1 MKSLGTLGTHYANT
15 VDPTTLA
22 TLWKVTRLD
31 GVVFGFTDH
40 DKDIVFG
47 GLTYEAAT
55 GFTSSQ
61 IESSA
66 ALSVDNLEL
75 DGYFDSEE
83 ITQADIE
90 AGVWDG
96 AFVEVRSVNYRDLT
110 MGAEVL
116 RVGELGTFTAKD
128 QLFVAEL
135 RGLMDRVQRVVT
147 RLYMPSCTANLGD
160 ARCTVDIEALR
171 VSGEVTAVNDRHDFY
186 TDLASS
192 SPPVADDEFTYGLI
206 TWTTGENA
214 GRSMEVKQHATAGQ
228 IVLQLPMVGTVAIGD
243 EFTIVPGCR
252 KTLEECR
259 DRYDNVVNFRGFP
272 HIPGLDEMLKHG
284 GS

>member
-1 MKSLGTLGTHYANT
+1 
-15 VDPTTLA
+15 
-22 TLWKVTRLD
+22 
-31 GVVFGFTDH
+31 
-40 DKDIVFG
+40 
-47 GLTYEAAT
+47 
-55 GFTSSQ
+55 
-61 IESSA
+61 
-66 ALSVDNLEL
+66 
-75 DGYFDSEE
+75 
-83 ITQADIE
+83 
-90 AGVWDG
+90 
-96 AFVEVRSVNYRDLT
+96 